1 MLKETVTYEDF
12 NGNMITED
20 FYFNLTQVEL
30 IEMSMELPDGA
41 ADVVGNDPSNVGE
54 GAALA
59 LLEKLGNKGIL
70 DFMKRLLL
78 KAYGVKSEDGKRFQ
92 KSPELSKEFSETL
105 AFDNLL
111 IALLSDEARGNRFI
125 TGIIPASVQ
134 EKMPKNSNMFALPNQ
149 Q

>member
-41 ADVVGNDPSNVGE
+41 AEAVGNDPSNIEE

-111 IALLSDEARGNRFI
+111 IALLSDETRGNRFI

-134 EKMPKNSNMFALPNQ
+134 DKMPKNSNMFALPNQ